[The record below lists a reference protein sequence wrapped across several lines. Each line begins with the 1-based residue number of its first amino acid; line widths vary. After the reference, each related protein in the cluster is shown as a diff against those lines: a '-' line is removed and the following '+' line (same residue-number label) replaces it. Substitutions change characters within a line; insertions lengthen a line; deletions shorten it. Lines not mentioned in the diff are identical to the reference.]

1 MKVASEDE
9 KVTGEFIPAVAS
21 APPNTIVLSN
31 KEVGEIVR
39 IENDGTFRV
48 KVDPTDVN
56 AKMFIE
62 CVNRCLDTFITKVEG
77 QAENLEPGFRP
88 IPEAG

>member
-1 MKVASEDE
+1 VASEE
-9 KVTGEFIPAVAS
+9 VATGEFIPAVEQ

-39 IENDGTFRV
+39 IEKDGTFRV

-56 AKMFIE
+56 ARMFIE
-62 CVNRCLDTFITKVEG
+62 CVNRCLETSITKVEG
-77 QAENLEPGFRP
+77 QADNLEPGFKQ
-88 IPEAG
+88 IPE